1 MQFRK
6 IPLGLPD
13 ADGDLGFY
21 HMNFDIT
28 ILGSNSAIFNHGR
41 HPTSQVVNI
50 NNIHF
55 LVDCGEGTQER
66 LHENK
71 IKWFKIDYILIS
83 HLHGDHYYG
92 LIGLLTTFN
101 LLKRK
106 SKLNIF
112 GPKELKKIIDVQLK
126 ASNTTLNYELKF
138 IATKDDAKNLILDIA
153 ECIVYSV
160 PLKHKLPTTG
170 FLFIE
175 KTEHRQLNLKKLEKY
190 SIPKTSYKLLKQGN
204 DVADANGKII
214 KNKLV
219 TSHAKTPRSY
229 AFCSDTMYHLPLVKA
244 IKNVDVLYH
253 EATFLHEDVQ
263 RAKET
268 QHSTALQA
276 AQMAKK
282 VNAKKLLLGH
292 FSSRYINLSVLEDEA
307 KVVFDNVELAI
318 EGEVFK
324 V

>member
-1 MQFRK
+1 
-6 IPLGLPD
+6 
-13 ADGDLGFY
+13 
-21 HMNFDIT
+21 MNFDIT

-41 HPTSQVVNI
+41 HPTSQVVNVH
-50 NNIHF
+50 NVHF

-71 IKWFKIDYILIS
+71 IKWFKIDYIFIS

-101 LLKRK
+101 LLKRPN
-106 SKLNIF
+106 KLTIF
-112 GPKELKKIIDVQLK
+112 APAALKKIIDIQLK
-126 ASNTTLNYELKF
+126 VSNTKLNYELKF
-138 IATKDDAKNLILDIA
+138 VATKDNAKNMILDLP
-153 ECIVYSV
+153 ECSVYSI

-170 FLFIE
+170 FLFTE
-175 KTEHRQLNLKKLEKY
+175 KTEPRLLDLAKLEKY
-190 SIPKTSYKLLKQGN
+190 DIAKSDYKLLKHGA
-204 DVADANGKII
+204 DVKDKSGKKI
-214 KNKLV
+214 KNSSV
-219 TSHAKTPRSY
+219 TFKGKTPRSY
-229 AFCSDTMYHLPLVKA
+229 AFCSDTMYHMPLVKA

-253 EATFLHEDVQ
+253 EATFLHEDLQ

-268 QHSTALQA
+268 THSTALQA
-276 AQMAKK
+276 AQIAKK

-292 FSSRYINLSVLEDEA
+292 FSSRYINLSVLENEA
-307 KVVFDNVELAI
+307 KTVFKNVELAI